1 MRKPQAHLD
10 KIFRKAIMKRSL
22 SKHKTCRITEPSDT
36 VEYGKEQNVVV
47 KLNKE
52 RKCKYFHDTNI
63 KKT

>member
-10 KIFRKAIMKRSL
+10 KIFRKAIMKRFQ

-52 RKCKYFHDTNI
+52 RKCKYFHNTNI